1 MEIEMSNATWK
12 SEKIEITPSV
22 FVDVKANANG
32 VVLGQGN
39 DVWFHDLHLVP
50 EQACQIADALT
61 QGAAKCL
68 AARRH
73 H

>member
-22 FVDVKANANG
+22 FVDVKANDQS

-39 DVWFHDLHLVP
+39 DVWFHDLHCTP
-50 EQACQIADALT
+50 EKAIAIANALH
-61 QGAAKCL
+61 QGANHCL
-68 AARRH
+68 ASRKG
-73 H
+73 